1 MFVCIYNLTSAF
13 TSHFLMYLR
22 QMEQHR
28 QRFSGEITN
37 ASAVVN
43 TQLSKLRM
51 LERKFSNMDDKFSVE
66 ISTLM
71 KNGNN
76 ARAKALANELVNIRR
91 IKNTTRNMNL
101 TLEMLVIRFSTLK
114 DFGMI
119 MSTIE
124 PTIDMIKS
132 IQLDIS
138 AIVPAANGVLSEMS
152 EVSSEVLNESTK
164 IDGNYAIPT
173 SVDSDALDILTEIE
187 SVMEQDAKTKLPEI
201 PTEINETIIQ
211 STDNIKMRRLL
222 KESQV
227 LVET

>member
-1 MFVCIYNLTSAF
+1 
-13 TSHFLMYLR
+13 
-22 QMEQHR
+22 MEQHR

-51 LERKFSNMDDKFSVE
+51 LERKFSNMDDKFSIE
-66 ISTLM
+66 ISNLM

-119 MSTIE
+119 MNTIE
-124 PTIDMIKS
+124 PTIDMIKN

-138 AIVPAANGVLSEMS
+138 AIIPTANGVLSEMS
-152 EVSSEVLNESTK
+152 EVSSEVLNESMK
-164 IDGNYAIPT
+164 IDGNYAIQT
-173 SVDSDALDILTEIE
+173 SVDSDALDILTEVE

-201 PTEINETIIQ
+201 PAEINESIIR
-211 STDNIKMRRLL
+211 STDNIKMGRLL

>member
-1 MFVCIYNLTSAF
+1 
-13 TSHFLMYLR
+13 
-22 QMEQHR
+22 MEQHR

-51 LERKFSNMDDKFSVE
+51 LERKFSNMDDKFSIE
-66 ISTLM
+66 ISNLM
-71 KNGNN
+71 KNGKN

-119 MSTIE
+119 MNTIE
-124 PTIDMIKS
+124 PTIDMIKN

-138 AIVPAANGVLSEMS
+138 AIVPTANGVLSEMS
-152 EVSSEVLNESTK
+152 EVSSEVLKESMR
-164 IDGNYAIPT
+164 IDGNYAIQT
-173 SVDSDALDILTEIE
+173 SVDSDALDILTEVE

-201 PTEINETIIQ
+201 PAEINESINR
-211 STDNIKMRRLL
+211 STDNIKMGRLL
-222 KESQV
+222 K
-227 LVET
+227 

>member
-1 MFVCIYNLTSAF
+1 
-13 TSHFLMYLR
+13 
-22 QMEQHR
+22 MEQHR

-43 TQLSKLRM
+43 TQLSRLRM
-51 LERKFSNMDDKFSVE
+51 LERKFSNMDDKFSIE
-66 ISTLM
+66 ISNLM

-76 ARAKALANELVNIRR
+76 VRAKALANELVNIRR

-119 MSTIE
+119 MNTIE
-124 PTIDMIKS
+124 PTIDMIKN

-138 AIVPAANGVLSEMS
+138 AIVPTANGVLSEMS
-152 EVSSEVLNESTK
+152 EVSSEVLNESMR
-164 IDGNYAIPT
+164 IDGNYAIQT
-173 SVDSDALDILTEIE
+173 SVDSDALDILTEVE

-201 PTEINETIIQ
+201 PAEINESIIR
-211 STDNIKMRRLL
+211 SSDNIKMGRLL
-222 KESQV
+222 KENQV

>member
-1 MFVCIYNLTSAF
+1 
-13 TSHFLMYLR
+13 
-22 QMEQHR
+22 MEQHR

-51 LERKFSNMDDKFSVE
+51 LERKFSNMDDKFSIE
-66 ISTLM
+66 ISNLM

-76 ARAKALANELVNIRR
+76 VRAKALANELVNIRR

-119 MSTIE
+119 MNTIE
-124 PTIDMIKS
+124 PTIDMIKN

-138 AIVPAANGVLSEMS
+138 AIIPTANGVLSEMS
-152 EVSSEVLNESTK
+152 EVSSEVLNESMR
-164 IDGNYAIPT
+164 IDGNYAIQT
-173 SVDSDALDILTEIE
+173 SVDSDALDILTEVE

-201 PTEINETIIQ
+201 PAEINESIIR
-211 STDNIKMRRLL
+211 STDNIKMGRLL

>member
-1 MFVCIYNLTSAF
+1 
-13 TSHFLMYLR
+13 
-22 QMEQHR
+22 MEQHR

-43 TQLSKLRM
+43 TQLSRLRM
-51 LERKFSNMDDKFSVE
+51 LERKFSNMDDKFSIE
-66 ISTLM
+66 ISNLM

-76 ARAKALANELVNIRR
+76 VRAKALANELVNIRR

-119 MSTIE
+119 MNTIE
-124 PTIDMIKS
+124 PTIDMIKN

-138 AIVPAANGVLSEMS
+138 AIIPTANGVLSEMS
-152 EVSSEVLNESTK
+152 EVSSEVLNESMR
-164 IDGNYAIPT
+164 IDGNYAIQT
-173 SVDSDALDILTEIE
+173 SVDSDALDILTEVE

-201 PTEINETIIQ
+201 PAEINESIIR
-211 STDNIKMRRLL
+211 SSDNIKMGRLL
-222 KESQV
+222 KENQV

>member
-1 MFVCIYNLTSAF
+1 
-13 TSHFLMYLR
+13 
-22 QMEQHR
+22 MEQHR

-51 LERKFSNMDDKFSVE
+51 LERKFSDMDDKFSIE
-66 ISTLM
+66 ISNLM

-119 MSTIE
+119 MNTIE
-124 PTIDMIKS
+124 PTIDMIKN

-138 AIVPAANGVLSEMS
+138 AIIPTANGVLSEMS
-152 EVSSEVLNESTK
+152 EVSSEVLNESMR
-164 IDGNYAIPT
+164 IDGNYAIQT
-173 SVDSDALDILTEIE
+173 SVDSDALDILSEVE

-201 PTEINETIIQ
+201 PAEINESIIR
-211 STDNIKMRRLL
+211 STDNIKMGRLL

>member
-1 MFVCIYNLTSAF
+1 
-13 TSHFLMYLR
+13 MYSR

-43 TQLSKLRM
+43 TQLSKLTM
-51 LERKFSNMDDKFSVE
+51 LERKFSNMDDKFSNE
-66 ISTLM
+66 ISNLM

-91 IKNTTRNMNL
+91 IKNITRNMNL

-119 MSTIE
+119 MDTIE
-124 PTIDMIKS
+124 PTVDMIKN

-138 AIVPAANGVLSEMS
+138 SIVPAANGVLSEMS
-152 EVSSEVLNESTK
+152 EISSEVLNESTR

-201 PTEINETIIQ
+201 PTEINEAITQ
-211 STDNIKMRRLL
+211 SADNIKMKSLL

>member
-1 MFVCIYNLTSAF
+1 
-13 TSHFLMYLR
+13 MYLR
-22 QMEQHR
+22 KMEQHR

-43 TQLSKLRM
+43 TQLSKLTM
-51 LERKFSNMDDKFSVE
+51 LERKFSNLDDKFSLE
-66 ISTLM
+66 ISNLM

-91 IKNTTRNMNL
+91 IKNITRNMNL

-119 MSTIE
+119 MDTIE
-124 PTIDMIKS
+124 PTVDIIKN
-132 IQLDIS
+132 IQLEIS
-138 AIVPAANGVLSEMS
+138 GIVPAANGVLSEMS
-152 EVSSEVLNESTK
+152 DISSVVLNESTK

-173 SVDSDALDILTEIE
+173 TVDSDALDILTEIE

-201 PTEINETIIQ
+201 PAEINEAIIQ
-211 STDNIKMRRLL
+211 SKDKMKMRNLL

>member
-1 MFVCIYNLTSAF
+1 
-13 TSHFLMYLR
+13 
-22 QMEQHR
+22 MEQHR

-43 TQLSKLRM
+43 TQLSKLTM
-51 LERKFSNMDDKFSVE
+51 LERKFSNLDDKFSLE
-66 ISTLM
+66 ISNLM

-91 IKNTTRNMNL
+91 IKNITRNMNL

-119 MSTIE
+119 MDTIE
-124 PTIDMIKS
+124 PTVDIIKN

-138 AIVPAANGVLSEMS
+138 GIVPAANGVLSEMS
-152 EVSSEVLNESTK
+152 DISSVVLNESTK

-173 SVDSDALDILTEIE
+173 TVDSDALDILSEIE

-201 PTEINETIIQ
+201 PAEINEAIIQ
-211 STDNIKMRRLL
+211 SKDKMKIRNLL

>member
-1 MFVCIYNLTSAF
+1 
-13 TSHFLMYLR
+13 
-22 QMEQHR
+22 MEQHR

-43 TQLSKLRM
+43 TQLSKLTM
-51 LERKFSNMDDKFSVE
+51 LERKFSNLDDKFSLE
-66 ISTLM
+66 ISNLM

-91 IKNTTRNMNL
+91 IKNITRNMNL

-119 MSTIE
+119 MDTIE
-124 PTIDMIKS
+124 PTVDIIKN

-138 AIVPAANGVLSEMS
+138 SIVPAANGVLSEMS
-152 EVSSEVLNESTK
+152 DISSVVLNESTK

-173 SVDSDALDILTEIE
+173 TVDSDALDILTEIE

-201 PTEINETIIQ
+201 PAEINEAIIQ
-211 STDNIKMRRLL
+211 SKDKMKIRNLL

>member
-1 MFVCIYNLTSAF
+1 
-13 TSHFLMYLR
+13 
-22 QMEQHR
+22 MEQHR

-43 TQLSKLRM
+43 TQLSRLRM
-51 LERKFSNMDDKFSVE
+51 LERKFSNMDDKFSIE
-66 ISTLM
+66 ISNLM

-76 ARAKALANELVNIRR
+76 VRAKALANELVNIRR

-119 MSTIE
+119 MNTIE
-124 PTIDMIKS
+124 PTIDMIKN

-138 AIVPAANGVLSEMS
+138 AIIPTANGVLSEMS
-152 EVSSEVLNESTK
+152 EVSSEVLNESMR
-164 IDGNYAIPT
+164 IDGNYAIQT
-173 SVDSDALDILTEIE
+173 SVDSDALDILTEVE

-201 PTEINETIIQ
+201 PAEINESITR
-211 STDNIKMRRLL
+211 SSDNIKMGRLL
-222 KESQV
+222 KENQV

>member
-1 MFVCIYNLTSAF
+1 
-13 TSHFLMYLR
+13 MYLR

-43 TQLSKLRM
+43 TQLSKLKM

-91 IKNTTRNMNL
+91 IKNITRNMNL

-119 MSTIE
+119 MNTIE

-138 AIVPAANGVLSEMS
+138 AIVPAKRSIFRNV
-152 EVSSEVLNESTK
+152 
-164 IDGNYAIPT
+164 
-173 SVDSDALDILTEIE
+173 
-187 SVMEQDAKTKLPEI
+187 
-201 PTEINETIIQ
+201 
-211 STDNIKMRRLL
+211 
-222 KESQV
+222 
-227 LVET
+227 

>member
-1 MFVCIYNLTSAF
+1 
-13 TSHFLMYLR
+13 
-22 QMEQHR
+22 MEQHR

-51 LERKFSNMDDKFSVE
+51 LERKFSNMDDKFSIE
-66 ISTLM
+66 ISNLM

-119 MSTIE
+119 MNTIE
-124 PTIDMIKS
+124 PTIDMIKN

-138 AIVPAANGVLSEMS
+138 AIIPTANGVLSEMS
-152 EVSSEVLNESTK
+152 EVSSEVLNESMR
-164 IDGNYAIPT
+164 IDGNYAIQT
-173 SVDSDALDILTEIE
+173 SVDSDALDILTEVE

-201 PTEINETIIQ
+201 PAEINESIIR
-211 STDNIKMRRLL
+211 STDNIKMGRLL

>member
-1 MFVCIYNLTSAF
+1 
-13 TSHFLMYLR
+13 
-22 QMEQHR
+22 MEQHS

-43 TQLSKLRM
+43 TQLSKLTM
-51 LERKFSNMDDKFSVE
+51 LERKFSNMDDKFSNE
-66 ISTLM
+66 ISNLM

-91 IKNTTRNMNL
+91 IKNITRNMNL

-119 MSTIE
+119 MDTIE
-124 PTIDMIKS
+124 PTVDMIKN

-138 AIVPAANGVLSEMS
+138 SIVPAANGVLSEMS
-152 EVSSEVLNESTK
+152 EISSEVLNESTR

-201 PTEINETIIQ
+201 PTEINEAIIQ
-211 STDNIKMRRLL
+211 SADNIKMKSLL

>member
-1 MFVCIYNLTSAF
+1 
-13 TSHFLMYLR
+13 
-22 QMEQHR
+22 MEQHR

-51 LERKFSNMDDKFSVE
+51 LERKFSDMDDKFSIE
-66 ISTLM
+66 ISNLM

-119 MSTIE
+119 MNTIE
-124 PTIDMIKS
+124 PTIDMIKN

-138 AIVPAANGVLSEMS
+138 AIVPTANGVLSEMS
-152 EVSSEVLNESTK
+152 EVSSEVLNESMR
-164 IDGNYAIPT
+164 IDGNYAIQT
-173 SVDSDALDILTEIE
+173 SVDSDALDILTEVE

-201 PTEINETIIQ
+201 PAEINESIIR
-211 STDNIKMRRLL
+211 SSDNIKMGRLL
-222 KESQV
+222 KENQV

>member
-1 MFVCIYNLTSAF
+1 
-13 TSHFLMYLR
+13 
-22 QMEQHR
+22 MEQHR

-51 LERKFSNMDDKFSVE
+51 LERKFSNMDDKFSIE
-66 ISTLM
+66 ISNLM
-71 KNGNN
+71 KDGNN

-119 MSTIE
+119 MNTIE
-124 PTIDMIKS
+124 PTIDMIKN

-138 AIVPAANGVLSEMS
+138 AIIPTANGVLSEMS
-152 EVSSEVLNESTK
+152 EVSSEVLNESMR
-164 IDGNYAIPT
+164 IDGNFAIQT
-173 SVDSDALDILTEIE
+173 SVDSDALDILTEVE

-201 PTEINETIIQ
+201 PAEINESIIR
-211 STDNIKMRRLL
+211 STDNIKMGRLL

>member
-1 MFVCIYNLTSAF
+1 
-13 TSHFLMYLR
+13 MYLR

-43 TQLSKLRM
+43 TQLSKLTM
-51 LERKFSNMDDKFSVE
+51 LERKFSNMDDKFSNE
-66 ISTLM
+66 ISNLM

-91 IKNTTRNMNL
+91 IKNITRNMNL

-119 MSTIE
+119 MDTIE
-124 PTIDMIKS
+124 PTVDMIKN

-138 AIVPAANGVLSEMS
+138 SIVPAANGVLSEMS
-152 EVSSEVLNESTK
+152 EISSEVLNESTR

-201 PTEINETIIQ
+201 PTEINEAIIQ
-211 STDNIKMRRLL
+211 SADNIKMKSLL

>member
-1 MFVCIYNLTSAF
+1 
-13 TSHFLMYLR
+13 
-22 QMEQHR
+22 MEQHR

-51 LERKFSNMDDKFSVE
+51 LERKFSNMDDKFSIE
-66 ISTLM
+66 ISNLM

-119 MSTIE
+119 MNTIE
-124 PTIDMIKS
+124 PTIDMIKN

-138 AIVPAANGVLSEMS
+138 AIVPTANGVLSEMS
-152 EVSSEVLNESTK
+152 EVSSEVLNESMR
-164 IDGNYAIPT
+164 IDGNYAIQT
-173 SVDSDALDILTEIE
+173 SVDSDALDILTEVE
-187 SVMEQDAKTKLPEI
+187 SVMEQDAKAKLPEI
-201 PTEINETIIQ
+201 PAEINESIIR
-211 STDNIKMRRLL
+211 STDNIKMGRLL

>member
-1 MFVCIYNLTSAF
+1 
-13 TSHFLMYLR
+13 
-22 QMEQHR
+22 MEQHR

-43 TQLSKLRM
+43 TQLSKLTM
-51 LERKFSNMDDKFSVE
+51 LERKFSNMDDKFSNE
-66 ISTLM
+66 ISNLM

-91 IKNTTRNMNL
+91 IKNITRNMNL

-119 MSTIE
+119 MDTIE
-124 PTIDMIKS
+124 PTVDMIKN

-138 AIVPAANGVLSEMS
+138 SIVPAANGVLSEMS
-152 EVSSEVLNESTK
+152 EISSEVLNESTR

-211 STDNIKMRRLL
+211 SADNTKLKSLL

>member
-1 MFVCIYNLTSAF
+1 
-13 TSHFLMYLR
+13 
-22 QMEQHR
+22 MEQHR

-51 LERKFSNMDDKFSVE
+51 LERKFSNMDDKFSIE
-66 ISTLM
+66 ISNLM

-114 DFGMI
+114 DFGLI
-119 MSTIE
+119 MNTIE
-124 PTIDMIKS
+124 PTIDMIKN

-138 AIVPAANGVLSEMS
+138 AIVPTANGVLSEMS
-152 EVSSEVLNESTK
+152 EVSSEVLNESMR
-164 IDGNYAIPT
+164 IDGNYAIQT
-173 SVDSDALDILTEIE
+173 SVDSDALDILTEVE
-187 SVMEQDAKTKLPEI
+187 SVMEQDTKTKLPEI
-201 PTEINETIIQ
+201 PAEINESIIR
-211 STDNIKMRRLL
+211 STDNIKMGRLL

>member
-1 MFVCIYNLTSAF
+1 
-13 TSHFLMYLR
+13 
-22 QMEQHR
+22 MEQHR

-43 TQLSKLRM
+43 TQLSKLTM
-51 LERKFSNMDDKFSVE
+51 LERKFSNLDDKFSLE
-66 ISTLM
+66 ISNLM

-91 IKNTTRNMNL
+91 IKNITRNMNL

-119 MSTIE
+119 MDTIE
-124 PTIDMIKS
+124 PTVDIIKN
-132 IQLDIS
+132 IQLEIS
-138 AIVPAANGVLSEMS
+138 GIVPAANGVLSEMS
-152 EVSSEVLNESTK
+152 DISSVVLNESTK

-173 SVDSDALDILTEIE
+173 TVDSDALDILTEIE

-201 PTEINETIIQ
+201 PAEINEAIIQ
-211 STDNIKMRRLL
+211 SKDKMKIRNLL

>member
-1 MFVCIYNLTSAF
+1 
-13 TSHFLMYLR
+13 
-22 QMEQHR
+22 MEQHR

-43 TQLSKLRM
+43 TQLSKLTM
-51 LERKFSNMDDKFSVE
+51 LERKFSNMDDKFSLE
-66 ISTLM
+66 ISNLM

-119 MSTIE
+119 MDTIE
-124 PTIDMIKS
+124 PTVDIIKN

-152 EVSSEVLNESTK
+152 DISSVVLNESTK

-173 SVDSDALDILTEIE
+173 TVDSDALDILTEIE

-201 PTEINETIIQ
+201 PAEINEAIIQ
-211 STDNIKMRRLL
+211 SKDKMKIRSLL

>member
-1 MFVCIYNLTSAF
+1 
-13 TSHFLMYLR
+13 
-22 QMEQHR
+22 MEQHR

-51 LERKFSNMDDKFSVE
+51 LERKFSNMDDKFSIE
-66 ISTLM
+66 ISNLM

-119 MSTIE
+119 MNTIE
-124 PTIDMIKS
+124 PTIDMIKN

-138 AIVPAANGVLSEMS
+138 AIIPTANGVLSEMS
-152 EVSSEVLNESTK
+152 EVSSEVLNESMR
-164 IDGNYAIPT
+164 IDGNYAIQT
-173 SVDSDALDILTEIE
+173 SVDSDALDILTEVE
-187 SVMEQDAKTKLPEI
+187 SVMEQDAKAKLPEI
-201 PTEINETIIQ
+201 PAEINESIIR
-211 STDNIKMRRLL
+211 STDNIKMGRLL

>member
-1 MFVCIYNLTSAF
+1 
-13 TSHFLMYLR
+13 
-22 QMEQHR
+22 MEQHR

-43 TQLSKLRM
+43 TQLSKLTM
-51 LERKFSNMDDKFSVE
+51 LERKFSNMDDKFSNE
-66 ISTLM
+66 ISNLM

-91 IKNTTRNMNL
+91 IKNITRNMNL

-119 MSTIE
+119 MDTIE
-124 PTIDMIKS
+124 PTVDMIKN

-138 AIVPAANGVLSEMS
+138 SIVPAANGVLSEMS
-152 EVSSEVLNESTK
+152 EISSEVLNESTR

-211 STDNIKMRRLL
+211 SADNIKMKSLL

>member
-1 MFVCIYNLTSAF
+1 
-13 TSHFLMYLR
+13 
-22 QMEQHR
+22 MEQHR

-43 TQLSKLRM
+43 TQLSKLKM

-91 IKNTTRNMNL
+91 IKNITRNMNL

-119 MSTIE
+119 MNTIE

-152 EVSSEVLNESTK
+152 EVSSEVLSESTK
-164 IDGNYAIPT
+164 ISGNYAIPT

-211 STDNIKMRRLL
+211 STDNIKMRRSL

>member
-1 MFVCIYNLTSAF
+1 
-13 TSHFLMYLR
+13 
-22 QMEQHR
+22 MEQHR

-43 TQLSKLRM
+43 TQLSKLTM
-51 LERKFSNMDDKFSVE
+51 LERKFSNLDDKFSLE
-66 ISTLM
+66 ISNLM

-91 IKNTTRNMNL
+91 IKNITRNMNL

-119 MSTIE
+119 MDTIE
-124 PTIDMIKS
+124 PTVDIIKN

-138 AIVPAANGVLSEMS
+138 GIVPAANGVLSEMS
-152 EVSSEVLNESTK
+152 DISSVVLNESTK

-173 SVDSDALDILTEIE
+173 TVDSDALDILTEIE

-201 PTEINETIIQ
+201 PAEINEAIIQ
-211 STDNIKMRRLL
+211 SKDKMKIRNLL

-227 LVET
+227 LIET

>member
-1 MFVCIYNLTSAF
+1 
-13 TSHFLMYLR
+13 
-22 QMEQHR
+22 
-28 QRFSGEITN
+28 
-37 ASAVVN
+37 
-43 TQLSKLRM
+43 
-51 LERKFSNMDDKFSVE
+51 MDDKFSIE
-66 ISTLM
+66 ISNLM

-119 MSTIE
+119 MNTIE
-124 PTIDMIKS
+124 PTIDMIKN

-138 AIVPAANGVLSEMS
+138 AIVPTASGVLSEMS
-152 EVSSEVLNESTK
+152 EVSSEVLNESMR
-164 IDGNYAIPT
+164 IDGNYAIQT
-173 SVDSDALDILTEIE
+173 SVDSDALDILTEVE

-201 PTEINETIIQ
+201 PAEINESIIR
-211 STDNIKMRRLL
+211 STDNIKMGRLL

>member
-1 MFVCIYNLTSAF
+1 
-13 TSHFLMYLR
+13 
-22 QMEQHR
+22 MEQHR

-51 LERKFSNMDDKFSVE
+51 LERKFSNMDDKFSIE
-66 ISTLM
+66 ISNLM

-76 ARAKALANELVNIRR
+76 VRAKALANELVNIRR

-119 MSTIE
+119 MNTIE
-124 PTIDMIKS
+124 PTIDMIKN

-138 AIVPAANGVLSEMS
+138 AIIPTANGVLSEMS
-152 EVSSEVLNESTK
+152 EVSSEVLNEGMR
-164 IDGNYAIPT
+164 IDGNYAIQT
-173 SVDSDALDILTEIE
+173 SVDSDALDILTEVE

-201 PTEINETIIQ
+201 PAEINESIIR
-211 STDNIKMRRLL
+211 SSDNIKMGRLL
-222 KESQV
+222 KENQV